1 MISLRQTKVLAILEI
16 KNIKGENPPKCFDFQ
31 GLLLETDIASPVGIF

>member
-1 MISLRQTKVLAILEI
+1 MISLRQTKVLVILEI
-16 KNIKGENPPKCFDFQ
+16 KNIKGKHPPGCFDFQ